1 MWNDYISAASID
13 EVLDVLTLRGS
24 RTRIVAGATDLQIEI
39 EQGNRP
45 DVDTLID
52 ISRIPGLNQITVDNV
67 GIIHILPMVTHNQCA
82 SSKIIID
89 QAFPLARACWEV
101 GAPQI
106 RNRGTV
112 VGNLVTASP
121 ANDTITPLM
130 ALGASVILQS
140 KAGSRQIPLDAFYLD
155 VRKTVIRPDELLVE
169 ITFPALNG
177 GVQRGSFAKY
187 GLRAAQAIAVVNVA
201 VILTMEGD
209 IVSRAAIT
217 LGAVAPMVMHAKA
230 AEDYLAGRRL
240 EEESINQA
248 AELAMQASRPMD
260 DIRGSA
266 RYRKHLVKVI
276 TAKLLHSLGQGKE
289 RDGYPKEP
297 VLLKSN
303 VTGPYEVEL
312 TSGFIHDQDA
322 PIVTRINGK
331 EYTFKNAHRK
341 SLLRL
346 LRENALLT
354 GTKEGCS
361 EGECGACT
369 VYLDGAAV
377 MSCLVPA
384 PRAHMADIK
393 TIEGLSDGEQ
403 LHPVQKSFIEYGAVQ
418 CGYCTPGI
426 IMAAVKLLEEKK
438 HPSQDEIKYAISGN
452 LCRCTGYNK
461 IVQAIEAAEG

>member
-1 MWNDYISAASID
+1 
-13 EVLDVLTLRGS
+13 
-24 RTRIVAGATDLQIEI
+24 
-39 EQGNRP
+39 
-45 DVDTLID
+45 
-52 ISRIPGLNQITVDNV
+52 
-67 GIIHILPMVTHNQCA
+67 
-82 SSKIIID
+82 
-89 QAFPLARACWEV
+89 
-101 GAPQI
+101 
-106 RNRGTV
+106 
-112 VGNLVTASP
+112 
-121 ANDTITPLM
+121 
-130 ALGASVILQS
+130 
-140 KAGSRQIPLDAFYLD
+140 
-155 VRKTVIRPDELLVE
+155 
-169 ITFPALNG
+169 
-177 GVQRGSFAKY
+177 
-187 GLRAAQAIAVVNVA
+187 

-346 LRENALLT
+346 LRDNAL
-354 GTKEGCS
+354 
-361 EGECGACT
+361 
-369 VYLDGAAV
+369 V